1 MLTLKI
7 YDEDPTFKN
16 VDDAIKYMHKTN
28 FENEI
33 TMYDINDSKAYM
45 KTKEIYTAIREY
57 NKGKELSKQILPSYP
72 FGFRGIIG
80 CLGVQCYSISLG
92 TYEENREC
100 ISLFTG
106 GWNNSVLDTSTEESN
121 ILPGL
126 KALSS
131 LALMAQMLH

>member
-1 MLTLKI
+1 MMTLKI
-7 YDEDPTFKN
+7 YDGDPVFKN
-16 VDDAIKYMHKTN
+16 VDDVIKYMHETN
-28 FENEI
+28 FEDEI
-33 TMYDINDSKAYM
+33 TIYDINGNKARR
-45 KTKEIYTAIREY
+45 KTAEIYAAIRVY

-92 TYEENREC
+92 TYEDNREC

-121 ILPGL
+121 ILPGS

-131 LALMAQMLH
+131 LALMAQMSH